1 MVNFNLNI
9 EQFNIALKGNGLG
22 ELRSIAFL
30 QYPIYCMHFKIID
43 STPEPMDKLDK
54 VILNLLR
61 TESLL
66 AEDISTLLGLSKNLV
81 EKRILIL
88 KDENLISLG
97 TVNRLTG
104 EGIEFLNNGTDE
116 KRRKIR
122 NIDIYLDGVKMVP
135 MPKEFQRFHSNDLI
149 SEEKYSYR
157 TRKNGETT
165 MEKYFAPD
173 IVHTAFIPEEIK
185 NKIIDIPVEN
195 RTEYDIPEGL
205 ESIETISFTRLTF
218 PVVISL
224 SDSGEN
230 IYKTIANGYKHD
242 GSPENISIISKELTG
257 KISNFNILLNSDPY
271 VKFKNNWA
279 ELDKSDFGKNRLF
292 SISREDFKIALEKKY
307 RIRELNSKDV
317 KCTSSELQLYVSK
330 EIIKNSL
337 RKRKLAGN
345 LLRKRDYIHSKNINN
360 GVWLVFV
367 SFVST
372 DNYTKEL
379 CAILDKYKNS
389 SSKAF
394 KKFLTELPQDYSG
407 FTREYLRDLELQE
420 IQEEIDMESFLFNP
434 INK

>member
-9 EQFNIALKGNGLG
+9 EQFDIALKGNGFG

-30 QYPIYCMHFKIID
+30 QYPIYCIHSKIID

-66 AEDISTLLGLSKNLV
+66 AEDISTLLGLSKNLI
-81 EKRILIL
+81 EKRMLIL
-88 KDENLISLG
+88 KDENLISFG
-97 TVNRLTG
+97 SVNKLTEG
-104 EGIEFLNNGTDE
+104 GIEFLTNGTDE

-122 NIDIYLDGVKMVP
+122 NIDIYLDGVNLVP

-149 SEEKYSYR
+149 SEEKYTYR
-157 TRKNGETT
+157 TRKNGDTV
-165 MEKYFAPD
+165 MEKFFAPD
-173 IVHTAFIPEEIK
+173 MVHAAFSAEEIK
-185 NKIIDIPVEN
+185 NKIVDIPVEN

-230 IYKTIANGYKHD
+230 VYKTIANGYKHD
-242 GSPENISIISKELTG
+242 GRTENISIISKELTG
-257 KISNFNILLNSDPY
+257 KISNFNVLLNSDPY
-271 VKFKNNWA
+271 IKFKNNWA
-279 ELDKSDFGKNRLF
+279 ELDKSDYGKDRLF

-307 RIRELNSKDV
+307 RIRELKSKNV
-317 KCTSSELQLYVSK
+317 KCTSSELQLFVSK

-345 LLRKRDYIHSKNINN
+345 LLRKRDYIHSNSINN

-367 SFVST
+367 SFISA

-379 CAILDKYKNS
+379 CKILDKYKNT
-389 SSKAF
+389 SKKEF
-394 KKFLTELPQDYSG
+394 KKFLVELPENYSG
-407 FTREYLRDLELQE
+407 FIREYLKDLELQD
-420 IQEEIDMESFLFNP
+420 IQEEIDMELFLFNP
-434 INK
+434 KNK